1 MPSSESRDV
10 ERQYS
15 ALWCAVRRRR
25 GTYLVNVY
33 GELDL
38 ATVGDFDAA
47 LDRAFESGSPR
58 IVIDLAELASI
69 DSTGLRSLVLFN
81 ERCEEAGRELTIRR
95 GSRRVQRAFEATS
108 LEERLPLES

>member
-1 MPSSESRDV
+1 MPPSEPDV
-10 ERQYS
+10 ERHYS
-15 ALWCAVRRRR
+15 ALWCAVRRR
-25 GTYLVNVY
+25 GDNYFVNVF

-47 LDRAFESGSPR
+47 LDQAFESGSPR
-58 IVIDLAELASI
+58 IVVDLAELASI

-81 ERCEEAGRELTIRR
+81 ERCETAGRDLTIRR

-108 LEERLPLES
+108 LDDRLPLEH

>member
-1 MPSSESRDV
+1 MSPPDRDV

-25 GTYLVNVY
+25 DTYLVNVY

-47 LDRAFESGSPR
+47 LDRAFDSGARR
-58 IVIDLAELASI
+58 IVVDLAELASI

-81 ERCEEAGRELTIRR
+81 ERCEEGGRELTIRR
-95 GSRRVQRAFEATS
+95 GSRRVQRAFEATH